1 MLLSG
6 VAYKP
11 KEQRQQMKSH
21 VYKITRA
28 RIDTSFLFPKRT
40 NTLSVGSDKT
50 FSSLVVKGIKTE
62 IRSTL

>member
-1 MLLSG
+1 
-6 VAYKP
+6 
-11 KEQRQQMKSH
+11 MKSH